1 MPKDAAPE
9 VMPELGAQ
17 RLFSLDGKIALVTG
31 GGTGIGKMIAATY
44 IRNGAKVYIASR
56 KLSDLQ
62 NVAKQLSKLAPN
74 DPEGKKG
81 LCVALQADV
90 GSKAGCDALADQV
103 KKAESRLD
111 ILVNNSGLTWG
122 APMDNFP
129 EDKGWN
135 KVFDLNVKSQFYLT
149 VALLPLLEKGK
160 SNTEHATVL
169 NIASTAAI
177 VPLAEAGLSAP
188 GHGTYSYQPSKAA
201 SLHLTKVLA
210 NSLADKFIMVNAICP
225 GVFPSRMTAY
235 GLEENRD
242 LLEGV
247 QPTGRIGTPE
257 DIGGVAMFFASRA
270 GAHCTGTGI
279 VVDGGQS
286 IQFQPR
292 L

>member
-9 VMPELGAQ
+9 VMPELSAQ
-17 RLFSLDGKIALVTG
+17 RLFSLNGKVAVVTG

-44 IRNGAKVYIASR
+44 VRNGAKVYIASR

-62 NVAKQLSKLAPN
+62 RVAQQLSKLAPN

-90 GSKAGCDALADQV
+90 GSKAGCDALADQI
-103 KKAESRLD
+103 KKAETRVD

-122 APMDNFP
+122 APMVDFP
-129 EDKGWN
+129 EQKGWD

-149 VALLPLLEKGK
+149 VALLPLLEKDK
-160 SNTEHATVL
+160 TNVDPATVI

-177 VPLAEAGLSAP
+177 SPLAEGGLSAP

-210 NSLADKFIMVNAICP
+210 NSLADKYIMVNAICP

-235 GLEENRD
+235 GLEENKD
-242 LLEGV
+242 LLEGI
-247 QPTGRIGTPE
+247 QPTGRVGSPE

-270 GAHCTGTGI
+270 GAHCTGTAI

-286 IQFQPR
+286 LQFQPR